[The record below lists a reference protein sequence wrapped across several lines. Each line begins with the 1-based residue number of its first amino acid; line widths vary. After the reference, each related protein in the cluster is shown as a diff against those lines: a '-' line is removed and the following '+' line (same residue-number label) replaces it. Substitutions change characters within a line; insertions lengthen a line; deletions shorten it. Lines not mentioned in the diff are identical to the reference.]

1 MPEPILAMTGI
12 DKSFGVPVLRDVRFE
27 LAPGEVHA
35 LVGGNGAGK
44 STLMKI
50 LTGVYRPD
58 AGKIVLAGREVSFQ
72 SYDEASAGGVR
83 MIFQELSNIPTM
95 TVAEN
100 IFLNHEPKTRRGLI
114 DAKRMN
120 REAARLLNELE
131 VDIDPE
137 VKIST
142 LGVGYCQMA
151 EIAKALSMDAE
162 ILVLDEPTA
171 SLSDPEVAVL
181 FSIIERLKKRGV
193 SMVYISHRMNEI
205 LSIADRI
212 TILRD
217 GRNVLTAPVH
227 GMTLGDI
234 ISNML
239 GGGDGQNGLHWKPRN
254 AAADADVPML
264 EVRDLVVKGAET
276 PVSFSIRKG
285 EIVGLAGL
293 LGSGRSELASA
304 LFGIVPALSG
314 TIAVDGKE
322 VSVKTVRDAVGAGIA
337 LVPEDRRRQGLVL
350 SHTVRENVITPV
362 LHRLTGGL
370 LINHSKAD
378 GLVDRF
384 IRELN
389 IKTDGR
395 DKVVSLLS
403 GGNQQ
408 KVVISKWLSIE
419 PKILILD
426 EPTAGIDINAKA
438 EIVEIIRK
446 FADGGNAVLMI
457 SSEFMEMLAVCDR
470 ILTLYDGRLT
480 RDIPRAA
487 LSSEEELQHAIQV
500 SR

>member
-1 MPEPILAMTGI
+1 MTEPILAMTGVH
-12 DKSFGVPVLRDVRFE
+12 KAFGVPVLRDVHFE
-27 LAPGEVHA
+27 LLPGEVHA

-58 AGKIVLAGREVSFQ
+58 AGKIVLGGREVSFQ

-100 IFLNHEPKTRRGLI
+100 IFLNHEPKTRHGLI
-114 DAKRMN
+114 DAARMN
-120 REAARLLNELE
+120 SEAKRLLDELE
-131 VDIDPE
+131 VDIDPRA
-137 VKIST
+137 KIST
-142 LGVGYCQMA
+142 IGVGYCQMV

-205 LSIADRI
+205 LTIADRI

-217 GRNVLTAPVH
+217 GANVITAPIK

-234 ISNML
+234 ISSML
-239 GGGDGQNGLHWKPRN
+239 GTTGQNHGLEWKPRAGAGN
-254 AAADADVPML
+254 GAML
-264 EVRDLVVKGAET
+264 EVRDLVVKGTDA
-276 PVSFSIRKG
+276 PVSFSLQKG

-293 LGSGRSELASA
+293 LGSGRSELAAA
-304 LFGIVPALSG
+304 LFGTVPALSG

-322 VSVKTVRDAVGAGIA
+322 VVIRTVDDAVKAGIA

-350 SHTVRENVITPV
+350 GHSVRENIIAPV
-362 LHRLTGGL
+362 LHRLCGGL
-370 LINHSKAD
+370 FINHAGANS
-378 GLVDRF
+378 LVDRF
-384 IRELN
+384 IGELN

-395 DKVVSLLS
+395 DKIVSLLS

-446 FADGGNAVLMI
+446 FADQGNSVLMI

-470 ILTLYDGRLT
+470 LLVMYDGRLT
-480 RDIPRAA
+480 RDIRRDA

-500 SR
+500 SQ